1 MKNFDKEIG
10 QIYQTKEYNKFI
22 LYDWNRTI
30 DKQTLNKI
38 HKSVEEHGWRV
49 EPIIVNEKM
58 GIIDGQHRFTYAKE
72 HNLPVYYFIIKGLT
86 KEDCQIMNSV
96 RTSWKQQDYVNF
108 YAMQGNKNYIFLKA
122 LDNMFENFGL
132 PIITYCIN
140 QECYG
145 GGMTKALQE
154 GMFKCSNTQYN
165 NAMEILNY
173 LNNLYEY
180 IKKVPGRK
188 TQFCMAITFCYLHP
202 SIDNERLAQKIAEN
216 SNTISAVIDM
226 ETALKE
232 LERIYNYNLKQK
244 SKIVYI
250 STEYKKAR
258 KSID

>member
-1 MKNFDKEIG
+1 MKTLDKEIG
-10 QIYQTKEYNKFI
+10 KIYQTKEYEKFVI
-22 LYDWNRTI
+22 YDWNRTI

-38 HKSVEEHGWRV
+38 NKSVQEHGWKV
-49 EPIIVNEKM
+49 EPIIVNEKY

-72 HNLPVYYFIIKGLT
+72 HNLPVYYIVIKGLT

-122 LDNMFENFGL
+122 LDNMFDNFGL
-132 PIITYCIN
+132 PIITYAIN

-145 GGMTKALQE
+145 GATTKILQD
-154 GMFKCSNTQYN
+154 GTFKCTNEQYSD
-165 NAMEILNY
+165 AIEILNY
-173 LNNLYEY
+173 LNGLHEY
-180 IKKVPGRK
+180 IKKVVGRK
-188 TQFCMAITFCYLHP
+188 VQLCMAITFCYRHP
-202 SIDNERLAQKIAEN
+202 KIDNERLAQKIVEN
-216 SNTISAVIDM
+216 CNTMSAIADM

-250 STEYKKAR
+250 LTEYKKMKNAM
-258 KSID
+258 